1 MTESIMYILGV
12 LIGLSI
18 FLMFYWENRVS
29 KLWLRMPIINLFF
42 LVVLLCMMM
51 LEEIYLTCHPHERTK
66 YIRTSI
72 KQIFFDS

>member
-1 MTESIMYILGV
+1 MTESIMYILGI

-29 KLWLRMPIINLFF
+29 KLWLRMPIINLFL

-51 LEEIYLTCHPHERTK
+51 LEEIYLTSHPHERTK

-72 KQIFFDS
+72 KQKFF

>member
-1 MTESIMYILGV
+1 MTEGIMYILGI

-29 KLWLRMPIINLFF
+29 KLWLRMPIINLLL
-42 LVVLLCMMM
+42 LVALLCMMM
-51 LEEIYLTCHPHERTK
+51 LEELYLTCHPYERTK

-72 KQIFFDS
+72 KQRFFDS

>member
-1 MTESIMYILGV
+1 MAESIIYILGI

-18 FLMFYWENRVS
+18 FLMFYWENRV
-29 KLWLRMPIINLFF
+29 KLWLRMPIINLFL
-42 LVVLLCMMM
+42 LVVLLCMMI

-72 KQIFFDS
+72 KQKFFDY

>member
-1 MTESIMYILGV
+1 MKEGIIYILGI

-18 FLMFYWENRVS
+18 FLMFYWENRV
-29 KLWLRMPIINLFF
+29 KLWLRMPIINLFV

-72 KQIFFDS
+72 KQMFFDK

>member
-1 MTESIMYILGV
+1 MYIICI

-18 FLMFYWENRVS
+18 FLMFYWENRVR
-29 KLWLRMPIINLFF
+29 LWLRMPIINLFL

-51 LEEIYLTCHPHERTK
+51 FEEIYLTCYPHERTK

-72 KQIFFDS
+72 KQIFFDR